1 MVSLIVYIPNIKKLE
16 VKVQHKPK
24 LHLSRCLLVSE
35 FLFLQ
40 FSPHSDGDF
49 TLNYNLILQ
58 ITPLFH

>member
-1 MVSLIVYIPNIKKLE
+1 MLE

-24 LHLSRCLLVSE
+24 LHLSRCQLVSE
-35 FLFLQ
+35 LSLSLSLFFLQ